1 MRITLFTFTLLFCL
15 AATAEIYSWK
25 DANGNT
31 VFGDTPPEAKQ
42 AKKIETQP
50 LTVIPSFK
58 DPSLEKPE
66 ETAKVDEDEGEAY
79 ESFEVAYPSDDATIR
94 SNDGNLNISL
104 DLSPSLKSSDR
115 VFIYVDGKKVIEEGS
130 RSLSA
135 SLNNLDRGTH
145 SLFAVVRSEDGDVL
159 INSNTVNFHI
169 QRNSIINNPLNDA
182 NNSSS
187 PSQYNNL
194 QLINQPPPN

>member
-1 MRITLFTFTLLFCL
+1 MRITLFTLTLLFSL

-25 DANGNT
+25 DANGNM
-31 VFGDTPPEAKQ
+31 VFGDTPPEAKR

-58 DPSLEKPE
+58 DPSLEKTE
-66 ETAKVDEDEGEAY
+66 EKPKEDKDKGEAY

-94 SNDGNLNISL
+94 SNDGNLSISL
-104 DLSPSLKSSDR
+104 DLSPSLQSSHL

-130 RSLSA
+130 TSLSA

-159 INSNTVNFHI
+159 INSNTVKFHI
-169 QRNSIINNPLNDA
+169 QRNSMINS
-182 NNSSS
+182 NSTNAGNTE
-187 PSQYNNL
+187 PTQYNNL